1 MFPSILQAQSM
12 PLFST
17 TWEELSVIQT
27 TYKSS
32 YIDDSEDGRGED
44 SDGLQYT
51 LDFLVLE
58 ELDFLQACLRA
69 PPVAKELSAQLQTAA
84 TQNTPSWI
92 VNLLRLATTYA
103 QITNEDEA
111 TWEMD
116 TNVFV
121 EEETSVLANYTS
133 RASCGDLA
141 VKLGEKH
148 SEPTISAV
156 LTILTNLQSTPGTQ
170 KEQEAVLYLL
180 CQVLLEWED
189 KAWSDDVAMQLLK
202 CCQRVMQEENI
213 FLRARGHTA
222 ASILIK
228 TSEAVQSSSG
238 ILMMESTLRS
248 TMDGSE
254 VVQIACIKAMQ
265 NYLSALP
272 KSATRPLQST
282 VINTIVQ
289 WHATKTIKDLT
300 ESRDIVMTVL
310 ETLRDAILLDTTVCV
325 SGEGLSLFFSIGSTA
340 AVDFQ
345 VADLVGETF
354 EEICESVRDLGEE
367 AYAQLCE
374 KIVSS
379 LAAGLDVSSY
389 KDENPVAIVSSLI
402 LLRSFMIDNI
412 CSSPPTY
419 CPHLASMLFHL
430 FHMDSSQQSYPNSH
444 HIYYNRTTHHSSDPP
459 LTLFTTSFSTTLPP
473 SSPTTIPLQTNLASK
488 PFS

>member
-12 PLFST
+12 TLFSK
-17 TWEELSVIQT
+17 TWEELSDLQPM
-27 TYKSS
+27 YQSS
-32 YIDDSEDGRGED
+32 YIDDSEDSRGED
-44 SDGLQYT
+44 ADGLQYT
-51 LDFLVLE
+51 LDFLILE
-58 ELDFLQACLRA
+58 ELDFLQACFRA

-84 TQNTPSWI
+84 TQNTTSWI
-92 VNLLRLATTYA
+92 VTLLRLTTTYA

-111 TWEMD
+111 TWETD

-148 SEPTISAV
+148 SEETISAV
-156 LTILTNLQSTPGTQ
+156 LTILTALQSIPGSE

-189 KAWSDDVAMQLLK
+189 KAWSEDVAMQLLK
-202 CCQRVMQEENI
+202 CCQRVMKEENI

-228 TSEAVQSSSG
+228 TSEALQSSNG
-238 ILMMESTLRS
+238 ISMMESTLQS
-248 TMDGSE
+248 TGDGAE
-254 VVQIACIKAMQ
+254 VVRIACIKAMQ

-272 KSATRPLQST
+272 KAATKPLQGT

-289 WHATKTIKDLT
+289 WHTTKTMKELA

-354 EEICESVRDLGEE
+354 EEICESVKDLGQE
-367 AYAQLCE
+367 AYSQLCE

-379 LAAGLDVSSY
+379 LAAGLDVNSY
-389 KDENPVAIVSSLI
+389 KDENPVAIVSHLALSSSLSANSI
-402 LLRSFMIDNI
+402 VSL
-412 CSSPPTY
+412 PPTY
-419 CPHLASMLFHL
+419 CPHSASMPFHL
-430 FHMDSSQQSYPNSH
+430 CQLDSLQQSYPNSR
-444 HIYYNRTTHHSSDPP
+444 HIYYNRTTLH
-459 LTLFTTSFSTTLPP
+459 F
-473 SSPTTIPLQTNLASK
+473 
-488 PFS
+488 

>member
-12 PLFST
+12 TLFLA
-17 TWEELSVIQT
+17 TWEELSALQV

-32 YIDDSEDGRGED
+32 YIDHSEDGRGED

-69 PPVAKELSAQLQTAA
+69 PPVAKELSVQLQTAV
-84 TQNTPSWI
+84 TQNTTSWI

-133 RASCGDLA
+133 RASCVDLA

-148 SEPTISAV
+148 SEAMVSGV
-156 LTILTNLQSTPGTQ
+156 LTILTDLQSTPGTQ

-189 KAWSDDVAMQLLK
+189 KAWSDEAATQLLK
-202 CCQRVMQEENI
+202 CCQRVMREDNI
-213 FLRARGHTA
+213 FLRARGHTT

-228 TSEAVQSSSG
+228 SSDAIRQSNG
-238 ILMMESTLRS
+238 IRMMESTLRS
-248 TMDGSE
+248 TGDGSE

-272 KSATRPLQST
+272 KSGTKSLQNT

-289 WHATKTIKDLT
+289 WHAAKTMKDLT

-367 AYAQLCE
+367 AYSQLCG

-389 KDENPVAIVSSLI
+389 KDENPVAIVCHLVLS
-402 LLRSFMIDNI
+402 RDFMTKNI

-419 CPHLASMLFHL
+419 CPHSASMPFHL
-430 FHMDSSQQSYPNSH
+430 FHMNSSQ
-444 HIYYNRTTHHSSDPP
+444 
-459 LTLFTTSFSTTLPP
+459 
-473 SSPTTIPLQTNLASK
+473 
-488 PFS
+488 